1 MTPPKIAIIDY
12 GLGNTYSVLRAIES
26 IGLSAKLTCDRN
38 EILSADFAILP
49 GVGAYGKAMERLT
62 SSGLDSVVKE
72 FVKKGNP
79 FLGICVGM
87 QLLTDNGEEFGN
99 TSGLGIIPGNVTKIN
114 LDNSNLQNKKTPIIG
129 WKKVQLSKFQKSNK
143 KIIFQEDC
151 NTFYFVH
158 SYQANINDKTQ
169 ILATYDCG
177 DFSVTAAIEKDNV
190 TGVQFHPER
199 SSVHGQLFLQR
210 FLDV

>member
-1 MTPPKIAIIDY
+1 MNLPKIAIIDY
-12 GLGNTYSVLRAIES
+12 GLGNTYSVLRALES
-26 IGLSAKLTCDRN
+26 IGLSAKLTCERK

-62 SSGLDSVVKE
+62 SSGLDDIVKE

-99 TSGLGIIPGNVTKIN
+99 TSGLGIIPGTVTKVN

-143 KIIFQEDC
+143 KVIFQEDC

-158 SYQANINDKTQ
+158 SYQAVLNDKTQ

-177 DFSVTAAIEKDNV
+177 DLIVTAAIEKDNV

-199 SSVHGQLFLQR
+199 SSIHGQLFLQE
-210 FLDV
+210 FFNV